1 LRSSI
6 NVIRFKKR
14 EKVVKLRALATGL
27 VLAAGLTFGGIGT
40 ANAAPVTPT
49 AALVD
54 LFTVTFW
61 SQPGA
66 QEAQTCALLKKSPTK
81 AAKVFIKE
89 VGNVASLR
97 NQLGLNA
104 TQQQAAGLAGLMQAC
119 ATTPNNVVPT
129 NAISGVVSAILA
141 KAPAAEVTTFCTAYA
156 QNPQQVIAQ
165 FTTSFNNIPV
175 SAANVSAGI
184 TQSLQSTCN

>member
-1 LRSSI
+1 M
-6 NVIRFKKR
+6 
-14 EKVVKLRALATGL
+14 KLRALTTCL
-27 VLAAGLTFGGIGT
+27 VLAAGLTFGGIGPV
-40 ANAAPVTPT
+40 AAAPVTPT

-61 SQPGA
+61 GQPAA
-66 QEAQTCALLKKSPTK
+66 QEASTCALLKKNPGKT
-81 AAKVFIKE
+81 AKVFIKE
-89 VGNVASLR
+89 VGSVASLR
-97 NQLGLNA
+97 KQLGLNA

-119 ATTPNNVVPT
+119 ATTPNNIIPT
-129 NAISGVVSAILA
+129 NAISGVVSAILT

-165 FTTSFNNIPV
+165 FTKSFNNIPV

-184 TQSLQSTCN
+184 TQSLQSTCS